1 MPWDF
6 CSDNNGFYNSSITFS
21 TGFICGLYKDFY
33 KGQKGIQGYSTGLVE
48 GFYNRFS
55 KVVLSRFRRVLN
67 AFEWDSTGMYSMG
80 FP

>member
-1 MPWDF
+1 MLWDF
-6 CSDNNGFYNSSITFS
+6 YSDANGFYKSSSTFP
-21 TGFICGLYKDFY
+21 TAFLYGLYKDFF
-33 KGQKGIQGYSTGLVE
+33 KDPKGIQGDSTGLVE

-67 AFEWDSTGMYSMG
+67 AFEWDSTGMYPMG

>member
-6 CSDNNGFYNSSITFS
+6 YGDNDGFYNSSLTFL

>member
-6 CSDNNGFYNSSITFS
+6 YSGNNGFCNSSITFL

-33 KGQKGIQGYSTGLVE
+33 KDQKGIQGYSTGLAE

-80 FP
+80 FL

>member
-6 CSDNNGFYNSSITFS
+6 SGDNDGFYNSSLTFL

-55 KVVLSRFRRVLN
+55 KVVLSRFRRVLD
-67 AFEWDSTGMYSMG
+67 AFRIKNYEG
-80 FP
+80 FL